1 MNHLERPHVLWL
13 NLVLLIYCIYYI
25 KNKYYL
31 SRYELT
37 LSTEK
42 KSGSTSIS
50 FFAVP
55 YIHTFL
61 KFIVPVLIIIA
72 LAGPGNRTEFLP
84 DEKNGIDMM
93 IAMDVSGSM
102 VRSSDFLPRNR
113 LEVSKDLIGDF
124 VKRRINDRLGLVLFA
139 GAAYLQ
145 SPLTGDMDSLSE
157 IINDVHEGS
166 IVEQGTAIGDAIL
179 LSTYRLKKSRAKS
192 RVILLLTDGVSNV
205 GKIDT
210 DTAAEA
216 AKEFKV
222 KIYTIGIGREFG
234 ESGLVDV
241 DFEGLEKI
249 SKLTGGVFYR
259 ATDPDQLEKVLG
271 DIDTLEKTF
280 VTTKPKVV
288 LESKFDIFL
297 IIALILFSI
306 DILLR
311 AFVWKFYP

>member
-1 MNHLERPHVLWL
+1 
-13 NLVLLIYCIYYI
+13 
-25 KNKYYL
+25 
-31 SRYELT
+31 
-37 LSTEK
+37 
-42 KSGSTSIS
+42 
-50 FFAVP
+50 
-55 YIHTFL
+55 L
-61 KFIVPVLIIIA
+61 KFIVPDLIIIA

-179 LSTYRLKKSRAKS
+179 HSTYRLKKSRAKS

-297 IIALILFSI
+297 IIALFLFSI

>member
-13 NLVLLIYCIYYI
+13 NLVLLIYFIYFI
-25 KNKYYL
+25 KSKFYQ

-42 KSGSTSIS
+42 KSSNTSITI
-50 FFAVP
+50 FVVP

-113 LEVSKDLIGDF
+113 LEVSKDLIADF

-157 IINDVHEGS
+157 IINDIHEGS
-166 IVEQGTAIGDAIL
+166 IVEQGTAIL

-216 AKEFKV
+216 AREFKV

-259 ATDPDQLEKVLG
+259 ATDHDQLEKVLG

-280 VTTKPKVV
+280 VTTKPKVI

-297 IIALILFSI
+297 IIALFLFSL
-306 DILLR
+306 DLLLR

>member
-1 MNHLERPHVLWL
+1 MNHLERPYVLWL
-13 NLVLLIYCIYYI
+13 NIVILIYFIYYI
-25 KNKYYL
+25 KNKFHHH
-31 SRYELT
+31 RYELVLASEKNTGGKSFLIT
-37 LSTEK
+37 LS
-42 KSGSTSIS
+42 
-50 FFAVP
+50 P
-55 YIHTFL
+55 YFHAFL
-61 KFIVPVLIIIA
+61 KFIVPILLIIA
-72 LAGPGNRTEFLP
+72 LAGPGIRTEFLP

-93 IAMDVSGSM
+93 IAVDVSGSM

-124 VKRRINDRLGLVLFA
+124 VKRRVNDRLGLVLFA

-145 SPLTGDMDSLSE
+145 SPLTGDMDSLFE
-157 IINDVHEGS
+157 IIRDIHEGS

-179 LSTYRLKKSRAKS
+179 LSTYRLKKSKAKS

-249 SKLTGGVFYR
+249 SKLTGGIFYR
-259 ATDPDQLEKVLG
+259 ATDPDQLEKVLS
-271 DIDTLEKTF
+271 DIDTLERTF
-280 VTTKPKVV
+280 VSTKPKIVM
-288 LESKFDIFL
+288 ESKFDIFL
-297 IIALILFSI
+297 IIGLILFSM
-306 DILLR
+306 DLLLR